1 MVARFQGFDVDTRP
15 DGFRV
20 EIRINTDTIAEALTL
35 AREYLQS
42 YPVDA
47 REAQTEEARSEWRD
61 AVERSKSTGP
71 EEPPAAPMDYE
82 DEERRAIV
90 EESENS
96 ARDTEEAGGLSP
108 VYQEGGLFE
117 GKKITKTKTADGVAF
132 LLLED
137 GTKVKIDLSTL
148 SEIARKIPEGSS
160 DSWEAQVREAS
171 TLRGAVSIV
180 VEHAEDALSWCVTN
194 REDVPTFARINP
206 KTFRARIERQIHTL
220 GGGS

>member
-20 EIRINTDTIAEALTL
+20 EIRITTDTIAEALTL
-35 AREYLQS
+35 AREYLQR
-42 YPVDA
+42 YPLDA
-47 REAQTEEARSEWRD
+47 REAQAEEARSEWRD
-61 AVERSKSTGP
+61 AVERSKA
-71 EEPPAAPMDYE
+71 PAAEKPPEPATTYE

-117 GKKITKTKTADGVAF
+117 GKRITKTKTADGVAF

-137 GTKVKIDLSTL
+137 GTRVKIDLSTL
-148 SEIARKIPEGSS
+148 SEIARKLPEGSS
-160 DSWEAQVREAS
+160 DSWEAQAREAS

-180 VEHAEDALSWCVTN
+180 VAHSEDALSWCVAN
-194 REDVPTFARINP
+194 REDVPAFARINQ
-206 KTFRARIERQIHTL
+206 KTFQNL
-220 GGGS
+220 DC